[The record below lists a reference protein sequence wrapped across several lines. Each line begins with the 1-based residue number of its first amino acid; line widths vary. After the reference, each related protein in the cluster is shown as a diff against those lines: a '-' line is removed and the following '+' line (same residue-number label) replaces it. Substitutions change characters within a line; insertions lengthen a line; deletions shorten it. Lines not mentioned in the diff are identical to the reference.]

1 MKNKNEENYKI
12 SLMVIKKRTDSM
24 ETQNMLLDRKNI
36 LKFLVFKLIC
46 KFKVNT
52 IKFTKILIKHLKK
65 F

>member
-1 MKNKNEENYKI
+1 
-12 SLMVIKKRTDSM
+12 MVIKKRTDSM
-24 ETQNMLLDRKNI
+24 ETQIMLLERKNT

-52 IKFTKILIKHLKK
+52 TKFMKILIKYLKK